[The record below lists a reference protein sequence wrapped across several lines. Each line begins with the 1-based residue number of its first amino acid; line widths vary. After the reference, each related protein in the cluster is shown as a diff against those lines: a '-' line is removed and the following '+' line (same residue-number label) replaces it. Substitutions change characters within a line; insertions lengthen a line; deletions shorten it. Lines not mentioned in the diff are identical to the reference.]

1 MDTVSEFTENPIHP
15 VLHENYDGQN
25 LVFDEGGR
33 VLDTVLFP
41 HLKNL
46 KGRTLITSDGTTILG
61 ADDKAGIAEIMT
73 MAEYVLRS
81 DVPHGKICLAFTPDE
96 EIGRGAD
103 HFDVEGFAADFAYNV
118 DGGAEGEIEYEGQKV
133 TISNPL
139 EALNRGIAL
148 VHQELQPIPARTVA
162 DNIWLGRFPTKKA
175 GIITIVD
182 HAKMYADT
190 DALLKKLKLDINSH
204 AKLGSLSIAQMQMVE
219 IAKAV
224 SANCKV
230 LILDEPTSSL
240 TANEVESLFR
250 IMRELKEQGVALV
263 YISHKMD
270 EIKVI
275 ADEVTIMRDG
285 HYIGKWDVAN
295 MTKEQ
300 IIDKMVCRDLSN
312 LFPPLENHP
321 SDEVMMKVEDFT
333 SIHPRSF
340 RHCSFELKKGE
351 ILGVAGLVGAQRTE
365 LMEGI
370 FGLRAHTAGKVWI
383 KGEEVNIKQPRDA
396 IRKSVALLTEDRRA
410 TGIMGVLSVAD
421 NISIASLDAL
431 RKGPIMLD
439 DKKILDLVATNKEKM
454 AIKVPSPKTAIKSLS
469 GGNQQKVLIARW
481 LANNPDVLI
490 LDEPTRGI
498 DVGAK
503 YEIYCI
509 IADLAKQGKSII
521 MISSEMSEIIGMSNR
536 VMVMCDGRITGF
548 IDGKDATQENIMA
561 LATQFETA
569 PTTAAA
575 NQ

>member
-1 MDTVSEFTENPIHP
+1 MSEYRLVMKGVVKTFPGVKALDHAQLELRPGKVMALMGENGAGKSTLMKCMFGIYKMD
-15 VLHENYDGQN
+15 
-25 LVFDEGGR
+25 
-33 VLDTVLFP
+33 
-41 HLKNL
+41 
-46 KGRTLITSDGTTILG
+46 
-61 ADDKAGIAEIMT
+61 
-73 MAEYVLRS
+73 
-81 DVPHGKICLAFTPDE
+81 
-96 EIGRGAD
+96 
-103 HFDVEGFAADFAYNV
+103 
-118 DGGAEGEIEYEGQKV
+118 EGEIEYEGEKV
-133 TISNPL
+133 SIPTPL
-139 EALNRGIAL
+139 DALDRGIAM

-162 DNIWLGRFPTKKA
+162 ENIWLGRYPTKKA
-175 GIITIVD
+175 GPITMVD
-182 HAKMYADT
+182 HAKMYKDT
-190 DALLKKLKLDINSH
+190 DDLLKKLKLDINPH
-204 AKLGSLSIAQMQMVE
+204 AKLGTLSIAQMQMVE

-250 IMRELKEQGVALV
+250 IMNELKEQGVALV

-285 HYIGKWDVAN
+285 HYIGKLDVAH

-300 IIDKMVCRDLSN
+300 IIAKMVGRELSN
-312 LFPPLENHP
+312 LYPPLENHP
-321 SDEVMMKVEDFT
+321 SDEIMMKVEDFT

-383 KGEEVNIKQPRDA
+383 KGQEVAIKQPRDA
-396 IRKSVALLTEDRRA
+396 IQHSVALLTEDRRA

-481 LANNPDVLI
+481 LANNPRC
-490 LDEPTRGI
+490 PH
-498 DVGAK
+498 
-503 YEIYCI
+503 
-509 IADLAKQGKSII
+509 S
-521 MISSEMSEIIGMSNR
+521 
-536 VMVMCDGRITGF
+536 GRAHPRHRRRRKI
-548 IDGKDATQENIMA
+548 
-561 LATQFETA
+561 
-569 PTTAAA
+569 
-575 NQ
+575 

>member
-1 MDTVSEFTENPIHP
+1 
-15 VLHENYDGQN
+15 
-25 LVFDEGGR
+25 
-33 VLDTVLFP
+33 
-41 HLKNL
+41 
-46 KGRTLITSDGTTILG
+46 
-61 ADDKAGIAEIMT
+61 
-73 MAEYVLRS
+73 MAEDFVIEMLHITKEFPGIKANDDITLQLRKGE
-81 DVPHGKICLAFTPDE
+81 VHALLGENGAGKSTLMKCLFGIYSKDSGHIYLEGREVNFTSS
-96 EIGRGAD
+96 
-103 HFDVEGFAADFAYNV
+103 
-118 DGGAEGEIEYEGQKV
+118 K
-133 TISNPL
+133 
-139 EALNRGIAL
+139 EALNNGVAM
-148 VHQELQPIPARTVA
+148 VHQELNQALKRTVM
-162 DNIWLGRFPTKKA
+162 DNLWLGRYPKIA
-175 GIITIVD
+175 GFIVD
-182 HAKMYADT
+182 EHKMLRDT
-190 DALLKKLKLDINSH
+190 KAIFEE
-204 AKLGSLSIAQMQMVE
+204 LGIDVDPHRVMGTMPVSQRQMVE

-250 IMRELKEQGVALV
+250 IMNELKEQGVALV

-300 IIDKMVCRDLSN
+300 IIAKMVGRELSN
-312 LFPPLENHP
+312 LYPPLENHP
-321 SDEVMMKVEDFT
+321 SDEIMMKVEDFT

-370 FGLRAHTAGKVWI
+370 FGLRAHTSGKVWI

-396 IRKSVALLTEDRRA
+396 IQKSVALLTEDRRA

-439 DKKILDLVATNKEKM
+439 DKKILELVATNKEKM
-454 AIKVPSPKTAIKSLS
+454 AIKVPSPKTQIKSLS

-503 YEIYCI
+503 YESYCI

-548 IDGKDATQENIMA
+548 IDGKDATQENIME

-569 PTTAAA
+569 PEKAAA

>member
-1 MDTVSEFTENPIHP
+1 
-15 VLHENYDGQN
+15 
-25 LVFDEGGR
+25 
-33 VLDTVLFP
+33 
-41 HLKNL
+41 
-46 KGRTLITSDGTTILG
+46 
-61 ADDKAGIAEIMT
+61 
-73 MAEYVLRS
+73 MAEYRLVMRDVVKVFPGVKALDHARLELRPGS
-81 DVPHGKICLAFTPDE
+81 VMALMGENGAGKSTLMKCMFGIYKMD
-96 EIGRGAD
+96 
-103 HFDVEGFAADFAYNV
+103 
-118 DGGAEGEIEYEGQKV
+118 EGEIEYEGQKV
-133 TISNPL
+133 TIPTPL
-139 EALNRGIAL
+139 DALKRGIAM

-162 DNIWLGRFPTKKA
+162 ENIWLGRYPTKRF
-175 GIITIVD
+175 GPIVTVD
-182 HAKMYADT
+182 HAKMYKDT
-190 DALLKKLKLDINSH
+190 KELLNHLKLDINPY

-285 HYIGKWDVAN
+285 QYIGKWDVASI
-295 MTKEQ
+295 TKEE
-300 IIDKMVCRDLSN
+300 IIAKMVGRELSN
-312 LFPPLENHP
+312 QYPPLENHP
-321 SDEVMMKVEDFT
+321 SDEIMLKVEDFT

-340 RHCSFELKKGE
+340 RHCNFELRKGE

-370 FGLRAHTAGKVWI
+370 FGLRAHTTGRVWI
-383 KGEEVNIKQPRDA
+383 KGQEVQIKQPRDA
-396 IRKSVALLTEDRRA
+396 ISKSLALLTEDRRA

-421 NISIASLDAL
+421 NISIASLDDL

-439 DKKILDLVATNKEKM
+439 NKKILDLVQSNKEKM
-454 AIKVPSPKTAIKSLS
+454 AIKVPSPRTQIKSLS

-481 LANNPDVLI
+481 LANNPDILI

-509 IADLAKQGKSII
+509 IAELAKQGKSII

-569 PTTAAA
+569 PDKAAA

>member
-1 MDTVSEFTENPIHP
+1 MLLSAEHLSINFGSRQLLEDVNFYLNEGDKVGVIGINGTGKSTFLKVLAGRLEADAGTISRNPNVQVSLLEQNPPMEDDATVLEQVFLHFPKEFRELNEYEAKTMLNKLGLPDYEQKVGTLSGGQRKRVALAAALIHP
-15 VLHENYDGQN
+15 
-25 LVFDEGGR
+25 
-33 VLDTVLFP
+33 
-41 HLKNL
+41 
-46 KGRTLITSDGTTILG
+46 
-61 ADDKAGIAEIMT
+61 AD
-73 MAEYVLRS
+73 
-81 DVPHGKICLAFTPDE
+81 
-96 EIGRGAD
+96 
-103 HFDVEGFAADFAYNV
+103 
-118 DGGAEGEIEYEGQKV
+118 
-133 TISNPL
+133 
-139 EALNRGIAL
+139 
-148 VHQELQPIPARTVA
+148 
-162 DNIWLGRFPTKKA
+162 
-175 GIITIVD
+175 
-182 HAKMYADT
+182 
-190 DALLKKLKLDINSH
+190 
-204 AKLGSLSIAQMQMVE
+204 
-219 IAKAV
+219 
-224 SANCKV
+224 V

-300 IIDKMVCRDLSN
+300 IIAKMVGRELSN

-383 KGEEVNIKQPRDA
+383 KGEEVEIKQPRDA

-439 DKKILDLVATNKEKM
+439 DKKILNLVATNKEKM

>member
-1 MDTVSEFTENPIHP
+1 MEITMKGISKAFGSNEV
-15 VLHENYDGQN
+15 
-25 LVFDEGGR
+25 
-33 VLDTVLFP
+33 
-41 HLKNL
+41 L
-46 KGRTLITSDGTTILG
+46 KGVDLTLKSGEIHALMGENG
-61 ADDKAGIAEIMT
+61 AGKSTLMKCMFGIYKM
-73 MAEYVLRS
+73 
-81 DVPHGKICLAFTPDE
+81 D
-96 EIGRGAD
+96 
-103 HFDVEGFAADFAYNV
+103 
-118 DGGAEGEIEYEGQKV
+118 EGEIEYEGEKV
-133 TISNPL
+133 TIPTPL
-139 EALNRGIAL
+139 DALNRGIAM

-162 DNIWLGRFPTKKA
+162 ENIWLGRYPTKSY
-175 GIITIVD
+175 GPITVVD
-182 HAKMYADT
+182 HPKMYKDT
-190 DALLKKLKLDINSH
+190 EELLKKLKLDINPH

-250 IMRELKEQGVALV
+250 IMRELKALGVALV

-285 HYIGKWDVAN
+285 QYIGKWEVAD

-300 IIDKMVCRDLSN
+300 IIAKMVGRELSN

-321 SDEVMMKVEDFT
+321 SEEVMMKVEDFT

-370 FGLRAHTAGKVWI
+370 FGLRAHTSGKVWI

-454 AIKVPSPKTAIKSLS
+454 AIKVPSPKTQIKSLS

-490 LDEPTRGI
+490 LDEPTTGLDPQTRSLLWQAVAGLRQEENLT
-498 DVGAK
+498 VFLTTHYMEEA
-503 YEIYCI
+503 
-509 IADLAKQGKSII
+509 ADAGYVVLL
-521 MISSEMSEIIGMSNR
+521 
-536 VMVMCDGRITGF
+536 DHGRIAAEGTPLQLKNTYAHDTLTLYGVGEA
-548 IDGKDATQENIMA
+548 DVRRLG
-561 LATQFETA
+561 LPYA
-569 PTTAAA
+569 PAEQGWRVTVPDPAAA
-575 NQ
+575 AELIRREPALFRDFELTKGRMDDVFLAVTGKKLAGGAEK

>member
-1 MDTVSEFTENPIHP
+1 M
-15 VLHENYDGQN
+15 
-25 LVFDEGGR
+25 
-33 VLDTVLFP
+33 
-41 HLKNL
+41 K
-46 KGRTLITSDGTTILG
+46 
-61 ADDKAGIAEIMT
+61 
-73 MAEYVLRS
+73 
-81 DVPHGKICLAFTPDE
+81 
-96 EIGRGAD
+96 
-103 HFDVEGFAADFAYNV
+103 
-118 DGGAEGEIEYEGQKV
+118 
-133 TISNPL
+133 
-139 EALNRGIAL
+139 
-148 VHQELQPIPARTVA
+148 
-162 DNIWLGRFPTKKA
+162 
-175 GIITIVD
+175 IITLPVSDLHPADYNPRKDLAPGDKQYEKLARSIETFGYVEPIVWNRTTGNIVGG
-182 HAKMYADT
+182 HQR
-190 DALLKKLKLDINSH
+190 L
-204 AKLGSLSIAQMQMVE
+204 
-219 IAKAV
+219 
-224 SANCKV
+224 KV
-230 LILDEPTSSL
+230 LVQKGYTEVQVVEVELNEQEERILNVSLNKISGRWDNEKLTAILD
-240 TANEVESLFR
+240 
-250 IMRELKEQGVALV
+250 ELKEQGVALV

-295 MTKEQ
+295 MTKEE
-300 IIDKMVCRDLSN
+300 IIAKMVGRELSN
-312 LFPPLENHP
+312 LYPPLENHP
-321 SDEVMMKVEDFT
+321 SDEIMMKVEDFT

-383 KGEEVNIKQPRDA
+383 KGQEVAIKQPRDA
-396 IRKSVALLTEDRRA
+396 IQHSVALLTEDRRA

-439 DKKILDLVATNKEKM
+439 DKKILELVATNKEKM

-569 PTTAAA
+569 PEAAAA

>member
-1 MDTVSEFTENPIHP
+1 MKQEEYIISGMSCAACSASVQRVVSRLEGVESCDVNLITGKMTVSYDEEKTGQADFTRVVEKAGFGIRPDTP
-15 VLHENYDGQN
+15 EETEKPKT
-25 LVFDEGGR
+25 DEKKKGGFGGII
-33 VLDTVLFP
+33 DD
-41 HLKNL
+41 
-46 KGRTLITSDGTTILG
+46 SDP
-61 ADDKAGIAEIMT
+61 DKA
-73 MAEYVLRS
+73 L
-81 DVPHGKICLAFTPDE
+81 E
-96 EIGRGAD
+96 E
-103 HFDVEGFAADFAYNV
+103 
-118 DGGAEGEIEYEGQKV
+118 
-133 TISNPL
+133 
-139 EALNRGIAL
+139 
-148 VHQELQPIPARTVA
+148 
-162 DNIWLGRFPTKKA
+162 
-175 GIITIVD
+175 
-182 HAKMYADT
+182 
-190 DALLKKLKLDINSH
+190 LLKKLKLDIKSH
-204 AKLGSLSIAQMQMVE
+204 AKLGTLSIAQMQMVE

-285 HYIGKWDVAN
+285 QYIGKWDVAN
-295 MTKEQ
+295 MTKEE
-300 IIDKMVCRDLSN
+300 IIAKMVGRELSN
-312 LFPPLENHP
+312 LYPPLENHP

-340 RHCSFELKKGE
+340 RHCSFEIKKGE

-370 FGLRAHTAGKVWI
+370 FGLRAHTSGKVWI

-396 IRKSVALLTEDRRA
+396 IQKSVALLTEDRRA

-439 DKKILDLVATNKEKM
+439 NKKILDLVATNKEKM
-454 AIKVPSPKTAIKSLS
+454 AIKVPSPKTQIKSLS

-548 IDGKDATQENIMA
+548 INGKDATQENIMA

-569 PTTAAA
+569 PDAAAA